1 MHRNKPADKTWNE
14 WFKQLDGDAL
24 DQWVKAYRE
33 IDALLFE
40 NRPGAP
46 HEGLSRQEP
55 SDHDQINARL
65 EVLVDIVQNA
75 RSPAKWKYRTR
86 FGDKRL
92 PCDLCTQNRYSKLHP
107 QENLAVLYRLFGCNE
122 KRGDLEERLDELEVD
137 CDGDENLYLRLH
149 SYPLDAQTAEKHDV
163 RAALKAHFSKGEW
176 DEGEVNHVS
185 LRLFRSAEAGDAKR
199 AHESEREEW
208 KRLLKTLKRDT
219 AALERMRSEFKA
231 ECHRVTPLFRVLE
244 GQFNMDS
251 GDGPSSGSK
260 RKRSAD
266 LSESE
271 SAGESDQEFVES
283 EDGAHSDT
291 DSENESG
298 NGDSGGLA
306 GKQGFDNFFLKLKTA
321 QGTNP
326 PRLNAFKGD
335 IEEHS
340 IELVY
345 SVCFACDWKDRLP
358 KVKAPTFS
366 EGADLVWLK
375 EESGHGHLCK
385 FKKPKEADSWDKV
398 ERGTCIKRKLNSMPP
413 EEAKPITDAYLT
425 LQTMARKLNRATNE
439 LFEFVRS
446 AFQMTICLHI
456 AGGEFD
462 GAVYQYDN
470 NISLA
475 QELCLFHVYMNAIY
489 KIPEH
494 NPDHDEAVA
503 RADEEAEREAR
514 EAAAANDSSSGE
526 SASESE
532 FEPSSGDDD
541 DDDVDDDDDD
551 DSGSGSGDD
560 SGSGSGSDSGS
571 DSGDDDGADD
581 GVAAI

>member
-1 MHRNKPADKTWNE
+1 MHRNKPVDKTWNE
-14 WFKQLDGDAL
+14 WFKQQLDTDAQ
-24 DQWVKAYRE
+24 DEWVKAHRDM
-33 IDALLFE
+33 DALLFE
-40 NRPGAP
+40 DRPGQP
-46 HEGLSRQEP
+46 HEGLSRQRP
-55 SDHDQINARL
+55 SDHDQINAVL
-65 EVLVDIVQNA
+65 EVLVDIVQHA
-75 RSPAKWKYRTR
+75 RSPARWKWRTR
-86 FGDKRL
+86 FGDKKL
-92 PCDLCTQNRYSKLHP
+92 PCDLCTQSRYSKLQP
-107 QENLAVLYRLFGCNE
+107 QENLVVLHRLFGCNE
-122 KRGDLEERLDELEVD
+122 KRGDFEERLDELEVD
-137 CDGDENLYLRLH
+137 CDGDENLFLLLH

-176 DEGEVNHVS
+176 GEGEVDHVS
-185 LRLFRSAEAGDAKR
+185 LRLFCSPETGDANR
-199 AHESEREEW
+199 TRESERGEW
-208 KRLLKTLKRDT
+208 ERRFETLKQRT
-219 AALERMRSEFKA
+219 AAVERMRLDFKA
-231 ECHRVTPLFRVLE
+231 ECHSMTPLFRELE

-291 DSENESG
+291 DSENENG
-298 NGDSGGLA
+298 NGDSMGLA

-335 IEEHS
+335 IDEHS

-375 EESGHGHLCK
+375 KESGTGHLCK
-385 FKKPKEADSWDKV
+385 FRKPKEVDSWDKV
-398 ERGTCIKRKLNSMPP
+398 ERGTCIKRKLNAMPP
-413 EEAKPITDAYLT
+413 KKAKPITNAYLT
-425 LQTMARKLNRATNE
+425 LQTMARKLNRATND
-439 LFEFVRS
+439 LFEFIKS

-456 AGGEFD
+456 KGGELD

-470 NISLA
+470 QISLA

-489 KIPEH
+489 KTPEH

-503 RADEEAEREAR
+503 KAEEEARREAR
-514 EAAAANDSSSGE
+514 EAAAANDSGSDETDSG
-526 SASESE
+526 SE
-532 FEPSSGDDD
+532 FEPPSDDD
-541 DDDVDDDDDD
+541 DDDDDNDDDDD
-551 DSGSGSGDD
+551 DSGAGDD
-560 SGSGSGSDSGS
+560 SDD
-571 DSGDDDGADD
+571 DSGDDDD
-581 GVAAI
+581 GAAI